1 MAFHRCTDRPR
12 KRTKIVA
19 TIGPASERLEVL
31 RRMILAGMDVARLNF
46 SHGTPESHAAVIG
59 ALRQLSEELDI
70 PVAILGDLRGPRIRV
85 GEVVDGQIELTS
97 GQTIVLT
104 PETVLGNAQRIS
116 VTFPGL
122 ADDLQPGNL
131 LLIDDGDVM
140 LQVQR
145 ITPERD
151 IHCVVLEGGSIASR
165 RGINL
170 PGIRVS
176 LPALTDKD
184 KEDVLFAV
192 EQGVDFLALSFVQ
205 CVEDVRVLKH
215 LLQEQ
220 GSDIPVIAK
229 IEKKGALDDLSAIVH
244 EAYGVMVARGD
255 LALEMSFQEVPVAQ
269 KRIIAQCRAAA
280 VPVITATQML
290 ESMMERDHPTRAE
303 ATDIANA
310 VFDGTDALMLSGET
324 ALGRYPVES
333 VATMAT
339 IAARAEAAWLTSEVA
354 RPPELP
360 PPGDVDATIA
370 HLGHIAAC
378 DLKAAA
384 IVTYT
389 QSGSTARRL
398 CRHRPPA
405 LILAL
410 TPSPATRRRLALSWG
425 VTPLMCPPL
434 HDLTMVS
441 KKAVE
446 EVQHCQLAHPGDVI
460 VVLAGT
466 PLGVPGT
473 TNLLK
478 VERVA

>member
-1 MAFHRCTDRPR
+1 MIHRCVKRPH

-19 TIGPASERLEVL
+19 TIGPASHTPDVL

-46 SHGTPESHAAVIG
+46 SHGSPESHAAVIRT
-59 ALRQLSEELDI
+59 LRQLSDELDV
-70 PVAILGDLRGPRIRV
+70 PVAIMGDLRGPRIRV
-85 GEVVDGQIELTS
+85 GEVADGQINLAS

-104 PETVLGNAQRIS
+104 PETVVGNAQRIS
-116 VTFPGL
+116 VSFPGL
-122 ADDLQPGNL
+122 ADDVHPGDL
-131 LLIDDGDVM
+131 MLIDDGDVV
-140 LQVQR
+140 LQVQHV
-145 ITPERD
+145 TPERD
-151 IHCVVLEGGSIASR
+151 IHCVVMEGGTISSR

-184 KEDVLFAV
+184 KEDVTFAI
-192 EQGVDFLALSFVQ
+192 EHEIDFLALSFVQ
-205 CVEDVRVLKH
+205 CVEDVHALKT
-215 LLQEQ
+215 LLQDHK
-220 GSDIPVIAK
+220 SDIPVIAK
-229 IEKKGALDDLSAIVH
+229 IEKKGALDDLNAIVH

-269 KRIIAQCRAAA
+269 KHIIAQCRAAA

-290 ESMMERDHPTRAE
+290 ESMIEQDHPTRAE
-303 ATDIANA
+303 ATDVANA

-324 ALGRYPVES
+324 AIGRYPVEC

-339 IAARAEAAWLTSEVA
+339 IAARAEEAWINGEVV
-354 RPPELP
+354 RPPELHP
-360 PPGDVDATIA
+360 PCDVDAAIA
-370 HLGHIAAC
+370 RLGYVAAC

-389 QSGSTARRL
+389 QSGSTARRV

-405 LILAL
+405 PVLAL
-410 TPSPATRRRLALSWG
+410 TPCPATRRRLSLSWG
-425 VTPLMCPPL
+425 VNPVVCAPLQE
-434 HDLTMVS
+434 LTGVS
-441 KKAVE
+441 VQALA
-446 EVQHCQLAHPGDVI
+446 EVQRNGLAHTGDVI

-478 VERVA
+478 LERVA